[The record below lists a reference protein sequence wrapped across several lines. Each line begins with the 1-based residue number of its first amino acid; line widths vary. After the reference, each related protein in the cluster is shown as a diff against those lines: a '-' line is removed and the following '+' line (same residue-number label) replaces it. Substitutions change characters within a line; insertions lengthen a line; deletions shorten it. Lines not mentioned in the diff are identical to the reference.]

1 MFVCDDFKAPIDCD
15 FLGGSN
21 NIWLSLL
28 LDVDPATFRTVGHT
42 NCKRYSVLNL
52 DIVFLNIPL
61 DSPAYKIEFFFWI
74 GKKKRERER
83 EKKFNS
89 EFHVQLKFVCFFF
102 LRLKPNIKKNNN
114 DTKIKAK
121 KKYKNNR

>member
-1 MFVCDDFKAPIDCD
+1 VFVCDDFKAPIDCD

-28 LDVDPATFRTVGHT
+28 DGPATFRTLGHT

-61 DSPAYKIEFFFWI
+61 DSPAFEGEKKRKKGGEKREKTLFKIEM
-74 GKKKRERER
+74 
-83 EKKFNS
+83 
-89 EFHVQLKFVCFFF
+89 FHVVDVCRGA
-102 LRLKPNIKKNNN
+102 LNV
-114 DTKIKAK
+114 
-121 KKYKNNR
+121 